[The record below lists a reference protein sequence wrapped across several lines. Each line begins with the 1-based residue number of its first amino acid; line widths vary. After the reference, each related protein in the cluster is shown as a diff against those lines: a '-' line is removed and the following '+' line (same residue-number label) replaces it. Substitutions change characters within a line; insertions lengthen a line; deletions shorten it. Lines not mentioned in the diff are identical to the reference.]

1 MKNVCNETNKAYGSK
16 ILYRQTDVEMMRVNQ
31 EQNKLQEAYETLE
44 NQLEITDLAFNNRLF
59 MYHNEMAD
67 AARTEVRRLKD
78 DYRDYMLDFARPAAK
93 LELKYKA
100 PKNLVRRTKFIK
112 I

>member
-1 MKNVCNETNKAYGSK
+1 
-16 ILYRQTDVEMMRVNQ
+16 MRVNQ
-31 EQNKLQEAYETLE
+31 EQKKLSEAYSTLE

-67 AARTEVRRLKD
+67 AERTEVRRLKD
-78 DYRDYMLDFARPAAK
+78 EYRDYMLDYGRPAVK

-100 PKNLVRRTKFIK
+100 PKNLVRQTKFIK